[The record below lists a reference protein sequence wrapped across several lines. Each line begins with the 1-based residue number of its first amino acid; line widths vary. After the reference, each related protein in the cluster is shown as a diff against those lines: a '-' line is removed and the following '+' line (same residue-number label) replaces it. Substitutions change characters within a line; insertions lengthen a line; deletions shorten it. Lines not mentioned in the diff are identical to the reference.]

1 MKLYVIDGCL
11 QCEQACKLLEGLRI
25 PYTKTRIGID
35 TTMRNVADMFPG
47 AMELPIVVT
56 ADNWLKQPIIGY
68 NQLLQHLIDHDLH
81 K

>member
-11 QCEQACKLLEGLRI
+11 QCEQASKLLEGLRI
-25 PYTKTRIGID
+25 PHTKIRIGTEI
-35 TTMRNVADMFPG
+35 TMRQVADMFPG
-47 AMELPIVVT
+47 AMELPITTVT
-56 ADNWLKQPIIGY
+56 EGWRPAIVGY